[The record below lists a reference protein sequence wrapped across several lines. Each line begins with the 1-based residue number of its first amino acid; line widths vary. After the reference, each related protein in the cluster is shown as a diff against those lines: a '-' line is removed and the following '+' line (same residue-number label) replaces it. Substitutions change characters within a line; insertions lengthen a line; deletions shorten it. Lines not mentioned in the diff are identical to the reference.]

1 MILPMNLVCVTS
13 IFVFLKLSNKVDNH
27 MKPDFFKEVL
37 DDTLSTIK
45 KSLGVKAMEYVR
57 NNNAMHNF
65 DEGARIENT
74 TREKVIHNFALKH
87 HISISDIRNDIAAGK
102 LPEPETVEEKY
113 GDAINYLILEKASVL
128 HRIEERNN
136 YMNL

>member
-1 MILPMNLVCVTS
+1 
-13 IFVFLKLSNKVDNH
+13 